1 MEIKLNCV
9 ELGDGFPLV
18 LLHGNGE
25 DHTYFSHQLEPFSQ
39 HYRVLAVET
48 RGHGQ
53 SPRGT
58 APFTLEQFAEDLK
71 DFLDEQ
77 EIDRCHL
84 LGFSDGANIALLFTL
99 KYPWYVEKLVLN
111 GANLYYDGL
120 VDWLQWEI
128 AEKWN
133 RLKDDPDPQA
143 RAEWE
148 LQDLMMTQPDL
159 DPQCLSE
166 LDLPTLVI
174 AGDEDVI
181 QEEHTRMIADSIPG
195 CWLEILPGNHSVA
208 QGNPEAYNQLVL
220 QFLAEE

>member
-1 MEIKLNCV
+1 MEITLSY
-9 ELGDGFPLV
+9 EEYGTGFPLI

-25 DHTYFSHQLEPFSQ
+25 DHRYFKHQIGPFSE
-39 HYRVLAVET
+39 HYRVLAVDT

-120 VDWLQWEI
+120 VDWLQW
-128 AEKWN
+128 
-133 RLKDDPDPQA
+133 RS
-143 RAEWE
+143 RRSG
-148 LQDLMMTQPDL
+148 T
-159 DPQCLSE
+159 
-166 LDLPTLVI
+166 
-174 AGDEDVI
+174 G
-181 QEEHTRMIADSIPG
+181 
-195 CWLEILPGNHSVA
+195 
-208 QGNPEAYNQLVL
+208 
-220 QFLAEE
+220 